1 MAPRLLSGN
10 QVVYIMMEFGSMLL
24 WDEASKKR
32 FIDSVLEEKCRLG
45 IEVYAFSIFS
55 DRAFLL
61 TGKFGAYTEE
71 EACRDVLIILQHY
84 LETGWLTQDDRRL
97 FQNGSNLKLS
107 LCLLNGRDEI
117 VNALIYV
124 HLVARDLGYVRAAFD
139 YWWSSIQI
147 YRNRPSWNG
156 LNAETVY
163 ENLSPD
169 SGRSRRNLVRRHR
182 EIERSGR
189 FFPNCLSAPVI
200 FTTLAGL
207 PSGPASPASGCPERP
222 AHAAADAEAS
232 VSSLITRAG

>member
-10 QVVYIMMEFGSMLL
+10 QVVYIMMEFGST
-24 WDEASKKR
+24 SKKQ
-32 FIDSVLEEKCRLG
+32 FIDSVLDEKRRLG

-55 DRAFLL
+55 DRAFLVI
-61 TGKFGAYTEE
+61 GKFGAYTEE

-84 LETGWLTQDDRRL
+84 LKTDCLTQDDRRF
-97 FQNGSNLKLS
+97 FQNGSNLKLT
-107 LCLLNGRDEI
+107 LCLLNGKDEI
-117 VNALIYV
+117 VDALIYV

-169 SGRSRRNLVRRHR
+169 AGRSRRNLVRRHR

-189 FFPNCLSAPVI
+189 FFPDCLSAPVI
-200 FTTLAGL
+200 FTTLACL
-207 PSGPASPASGCPERP
+207 PSQPPASPASGCPERP
-222 AHAAADAEAS
+222 AQADAESS
-232 VSSLITRAG
+232 VPSLVARVG

>member
-1 MAPRLLSGN
+1 MTPLLLSGN
-10 QVVYIMMEFGSMLL
+10 QVVYTMMEFGSMLL

-32 FIDSVLEEKCRLG
+32 FIDAVLEEKRRLG
-45 IEVYAFSIFS
+45 IEVYAFSIFG

-71 EACRDVLIILQHY
+71 EACQDVLTILRHY
-84 LETGWLTQDDRRL
+84 LKTGRLTQDDHRS

-107 LCLLNGRDEI
+107 LCLLNGREEI
-117 VNALIYV
+117 VDALIYV
-124 HLVARDLGYVRAAFD
+124 HLVARDLGFVRAAFD

-156 LNAETVY
+156 LNAETIY

-169 SGRSRRNLVRRHR
+169 SGRSRRNLVRWHR
-182 EIERSGR
+182 KIERSGH
-189 FFPNCLSAPVI
+189 FFPDCLSAPVI

-207 PSGPASPASGCPERP
+207 PSHPADSSSGCSKR
-222 AHAAADAEAS
+222 HAQ
-232 VSSLITRAG
+232 AG